1 MLQAQFPT
9 QTLPGAMPRADRLL
23 PLWGVQGPADT
34 TGEDREHDIR
44 IYIAD
49 RLLPLW
55 GVPSPADTTG
65 EDREH
70 DIDIS

>member
-34 TGEDREHDIR
+34 TC
-44 IYIAD
+44 
-49 RLLPLW
+49 
-55 GVPSPADTTG
+55 